1 VPDLIA
7 LGEPMA
13 EFAAEERGRLGEV
26 IRFRR
31 GWGGDTC
38 NVAVAAARLGAS
50 AGYITRVGGDE
61 FGRSFLAL
69 LEREGVDHS
78 CVVVDPGGFTGV
90 YFIALDESGEHDFT
104 YYRAGSAASRLHP
117 EDVDPAYLQTAR
129 VFHTSGI
136 TQAISESA
144 RSAAAAAISAA
155 RAGGV
160 TVSYDLN
167 LRPKLLPL
175 SQLRTFVEATL
186 PLVDIVFL
194 STEDAAYL
202 DRSQPAEAVAQRL
215 LARGPRL
222 VVLKMGGE
230 GCLVATAEGSPV
242 RLPAYPV
249 RVLDS
254 TGAGDAFDAAFL
266 VEWIRGR
273 PPAEAARFAN
283 AAGALA
289 ACGLGAVAPLPPR
302 AAVEAFMAE
311 VNESMAY
318 TGGPGRPSTDEGPSR
333 HR

>member
-1 VPDLIA
+1 MPDLIS

-26 IRFRR
+26 THFRR

-50 AGYITRVGGDE
+50 AGYITRLGGDE
-61 FGRSFLAL
+61 FGRAFLAL
-69 LEREGVDHS
+69 LDREGVDRS
-78 CVVVDPGGFTGV
+78 RVLVDPEGFTGV
-90 YFIALDESGEHDFT
+90 YFIALDESGKHDFT
-104 YYRAGSAASRLHP
+104 YYRSGSAASRLQP

-136 TQAISESA
+136 TQAISEGA
-144 RSAAAAAISAA
+144 RAAAAAAMATARSA
-155 RAGGV
+155 GV
-160 TVSYDLN
+160 VVSYDLN

-175 SQLRTFVEATL
+175 PQLRTVVEATL
-186 PLVDIVFL
+186 PLTDIVFL

-202 DRSQPAEAVAQRL
+202 AGPRPAEAVAQEL

-222 VVLKMGGE
+222 VVVKMGGE
-230 GCLVATAEGSPV
+230 GCLVATTEGSPL
-242 RLPAYPV
+242 RLPAYPA

-266 VEWIRGR
+266 VEWMRGR
-273 PPAEAARFAN
+273 TPEEAGRFAN
-283 AAGALA
+283 AVGALA
-289 ACGLGAVAPLPPR
+289 ASGLGAVAPLPSR

-311 VNESMAY
+311 VAESM
-318 TGGPGRPSTDEGPSR
+318 TKEGGG
-333 HR
+333 